1 MSKELIETGT
11 IYPIP
16 KTERYGSAR
25 DLFTIWFGGNLMI
38 LTVTTGSLTTTVFH
52 LSVFPALWAI
62 IAGNLCGGLL
72 MALHAAQGPT
82 LGVPQMVQARGQ
94 FGTWG
99 AAFITLL
106 VVLMYVGFTASNLV
120 LGSSALDLLCP
131 SLGHLTTVFLIALF
145 CLFPAL
151 AGYKALHIAGKVG
164 TALGALAILLSG
176 FSFLSTPGSFS
187 SYLSLTPSD
196 TFVNFLGAFSII
208 TLWQIAFAPY
218 VSDYSRYL
226 PNTNEGTRSA
236 FIATY
241 AGCCL
246 GAIFPMLIGVGA
258 GLGIAANGSVVTAL
272 ATHLGW
278 LTWPVFGAFTLG
290 IAGPVGMN
298 VYCGTLSLLSVLQT
312 FLPRYHFGTSWR
324 LSTTLTL
331 YSLAAWAALFV
342 ADGFLQ
348 SYLEFMDM
356 LMAIMVPWTA
366 INLVDYYLIHH
377 GSYDVNAFFK
387 PDGGPYGRI
396 NKAAMF
402 CFFLSLLAQLPF
414 MSGHLY
420 TGPFARLLH
429 GADLSWIV
437 GLVVTTPVYW
447 FLARKPRV
455 TAHSLSSAG

>member
-16 KTERYGSAR
+16 AAERYGSAR

-52 LSVFPALWAI
+52 LSPLAALCALM
-62 IAGNLCGGLL
+62 AGNLCGGLL
-72 MALHAAQGPT
+72 MALHAAQGPA

-99 AAFITLL
+99 AALITVL

-120 LGSSALDLLCP
+120 LGSSTLDLVSP
-131 SLGHLTTVFLIALF
+131 KLGHVKAVILIALL
-145 CLFPAL
+145 CVFPAL
-151 AGYKALHIAGKVG
+151 AGYRALHWAGKLG
-164 TALGALAILLSG
+164 TVLGAIAVALCG
-176 FSFLSTPGSFS
+176 FSFLVAGPA
-187 SYLSLTPSD
+187 LTQATHFASSD
-196 TFVNFLGAFSII
+196 TLVHFLGAFSII
-208 TLWQIAFAPY
+208 ALWQIAFAPY

-226 PNTNEGTRSA
+226 PNTTEGTRKA

-241 AGCCL
+241 AGSCL
-246 GAIFPMLIGVGA
+246 GAFLPMLIGLVA
-258 GLGIAANGSVVTAL
+258 GIGLATNGSVIGAL
-272 ATHLGW
+272 ASQLGW
-278 LTWPVFGAFTLG
+278 LTWPVFAAFTLG
-290 IAGPVGMN
+290 ITGPVGMN

-312 FLPRYHFGTSWR
+312 FLPRHYFGSNWR
-324 LSTTLTL
+324 IATTLAL
-331 YSLAAWAALFV
+331 YGLATWSALFM

-377 GSYDVNAFFK
+377 GSYQVSAFFE
-387 PDGGPYGRI
+387 PDGGRYGRV
-396 NKAAMF
+396 NTSAMF
-402 CFFLSLLAQLPF
+402 CFFLSLAAQIPF

-437 GLVVTTPVYW
+437 GLLVTAPVYW
-447 FLARKPRV
+447 FLA
-455 TAHSLSSAG
+455 HQFSSQTSSSIG

>member
-16 KTERYGSAR
+16 ASQRHGSAR

-52 LSVFPALWAI
+52 LSLLAALCALV
-62 IAGNLCGGLL
+62 AGNLCGGLL
-72 MALHAAQGPT
+72 MALHAAQGPA

-99 AAFITLL
+99 AAFITVL

-120 LGSSALDLLCP
+120 LGSSTLDLLSP
-131 SLGHLTTVFLIALF
+131 ALGHVKTVVLIALL
-145 CLFPAL
+145 CVFPAL
-151 AGYKALHIAGKVG
+151 AGYRALHWAGKLG
-164 TALGALAILLSG
+164 TVLGAVAVALCG
-176 FSFLSTPGSFS
+176 FSFLATGPVFAQA
-187 SYLSLTPSD
+187 THFAPSD
-196 TFVNFLGAFSII
+196 TLVHFLGAFSII
-208 TLWQIAFAPY
+208 ALWQIAFAPY

-226 PNTNEGTRSA
+226 PDTAEGTRKA

-241 AGCCL
+241 AGSCL
-246 GAIFPMLIGVGA
+246 GAFLPMVIGLVA
-258 GLGIAANGSVVTAL
+258 GTGLTTNGSVIGAL
-272 ATHLGW
+272 ASQLGW
-278 LTWPVFGAFTLG
+278 LTWPVFAAFTLG
-290 IAGPVGMN
+290 ITGPVGMN

-312 FLPRYHFGTSWR
+312 FLPRYHFGSNWR
-324 LSTTLTL
+324 IGTTLAL
-331 YSLAAWAALFV
+331 YGLATWAALFM

-377 GSYDVNAFFK
+377 GSYQVSAFFE
-387 PDGGPYGRI
+387 PDGGCYGRV
-396 NKAAMF
+396 NTSAMF
-402 CFFLSLLAQLPF
+402 CFFLSLAAQIPF

-429 GADLSWIV
+429 GADLSWVV
-437 GLVVTTPVYW
+437 GLLVTSPVYW
-447 FLARKPRV
+447 FLANKFSSQ
-455 TAHSLSSAG
+455 TASHIG